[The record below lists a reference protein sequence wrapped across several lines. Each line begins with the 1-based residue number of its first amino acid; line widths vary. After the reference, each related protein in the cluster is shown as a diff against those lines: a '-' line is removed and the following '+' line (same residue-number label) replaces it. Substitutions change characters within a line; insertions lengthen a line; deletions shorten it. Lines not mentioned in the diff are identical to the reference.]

1 MFTPQQ
7 IEQISFSKATFGGYD
22 MHSVDEFLE
31 PLTEDYI
38 TLYKENGL
46 LKSRMRVLVAKL
58 EEYRANE
65 TSMKEALIEAQKNC
79 DTMIKETEIKCA
91 EMLTSANAAAIEC
104 AKKSDELIAA
114 EHLRVEQ
121 ARQAAQDQII
131 AMENELRSC
140 LDMLARLRGEDA
152 PAEMEEAPAQEVK
165 SPEEET
171 ADEISQ
177 NLEALMGPTEDAAP
191 KAEAKHPV
199 NETTTK
205 FANLQFGR
213 NYDPNK

>member
-7 IEQISFSKATFGGYD
+7 IEQISFSKATIGGYD

-46 LKSRMRVLVAKL
+46 LKSRMRVLVAKF

-104 AKKSDELIAA
+104 AKKSDARIAA
-114 EHLRVEQ
+114 AHLRVEQ

-177 NLEALMGPTEDAAP
+177 NLEALMGPP
-191 KAEAKHPV
+191 KMPLPKLKPSI
-199 NETTTK
+199 
-205 FANLQFGR
+205 L
-213 NYDPNK
+213 